1 MGMFDDLIP
10 GARQPAPEQ
19 SYGMFADLVPADG
32 GPGDTARGFKVAMGQ
47 TVPILKG
54 VAGLVGATGEKAFG
68 EGGISTGLKNWG
80 LTGFTE
86 GMEKLQ
92 PLQKDTDEL
101 TTAWKRAK
109 DGDLG
114 ALIDWAQYGLGYAAG
129 QAGEAVAMSLLGGAV
144 GAMAAPEAAPVSAA
158 GGAITGLVAKGAVK
172 EAATALIRKAVLK
185 EANDLMATSAGKL
198 TAEQAVQQA
207 TRAVAKNIGSTS
219 ALLAFGG
226 AQELGTIYP
235 EAEAEAL
242 KKGESLSGGDLARVW
257 AAGLAAGG
265 VEGLTDKLGIGA
277 VTGKVK
283 FPGLNTR
290 ISNAAAMGLGGAA
303 TEGLTEAGQTAI
315 ERYGAGQEILS
326 PEGQKD
332 IINSAALGALGGGAI
347 GGGSGA
353 LRVAERARSDAAFGR
368 IAAAETPDDA
378 IKAFEDT
385 YIAPVLPAGLD
396 AEGALGRMEG
406 WVATDQSRFG
416 SQTAPVPSVFQDGT
430 IIPTEPGIG
439 AMRAPSLAPSPMT
452 TQQPAAPTE
461 PGAQVTPDA
470 PFSDRVLTV
479 QQQLKSGRVR
489 QQIRE
494 VMGPQAL
501 ADIAYYASAADNT
514 SQNIPAKTRD
524 RMLQVA
530 EAILSRAQLQPMGRS
545 EPARQLANT
554 PTTPQPESIQTAPGM
569 AGRVTPP
576 SGVIEVGPD
585 GTATP
590 VTRAGVLVDDG
601 RFVQPE
607 PAPVAEPLAL
617 PEPAPYRAP
626 TTPEEK
632 SAAFAQA
639 ERDAANA
646 RASQAAAIPEKAAEQ
661 NQRAAAVAHA
671 AKVDAPTA
679 MQEALARAG
688 LGRVK
693 EIAAAANE
701 AAASPAN
708 DKPEP
713 TDAQKEAGNYAKGH
727 VRISGLDVSIET
739 PKGAE
744 RRSKADAAEPWRV
757 VMPAHYGYI
766 KGTKASDG
774 DHVDLF
780 IGDKG
785 ENGRFWVINQNHPG
799 TGRFDEPKVIT
810 GVDSA
815 EEATAVYKAS
825 FADNFGDKVFGSI
838 SGEFTPAALKARLPS
853 MSRPKPVTGGRKTQE
868 VPGAPQ
874 EVNQQGGVQQER
886 GDGNARRETS
896 ETGRGDRVQR
906 AEGGTEGRPRQ
917 EPVRARNSEEQ
928 AQQVQ
933 EVAREAA
940 PAGEAPASQEDAP
953 AGGAQQATE
962 GIPGAPAAGV
972 QAAGVKDEAETD
984 ATSAR
989 PKLDNKAAFADNY
1002 RALEGRT
1009 LERKVKIADTGGTGT
1024 LRMDAAKAMRRLDGR
1039 RDALL
1044 ALRKC
1049 LDGSGS

>member
-1 MGMFDDLIP
+1 MANYFDQFDAPTGPTPNYFDQFDP
-10 GARQPAPEQ
+10 GAKPAEET
-19 SYGMFADLVPADG
+19 
-32 GPGDTARGFKVAMGQ
+32 GDTTRGFKVAMGQ

-54 VAGLVGATGEKAFG
+54 VVGLVGATGEKAFG
-68 EGGISTGLKNWG
+68 AGGISTGIKNWG

-92 PLQKDTDEL
+92 PLQRDTDEL
-101 TTAWKRAK
+101 TTSWARAK

-144 GAMAAPEAAPVSAA
+144 GAAVAPQAAPVSAA

-172 EAATALIRKAVLK
+172 EAATSLIRKAVLK

-207 TRAVAKNIGSTS
+207 TKAVAKNIGETS
-219 ALLAFGG
+219 ALLAYGG

-242 KKGESLSGGDLARVW
+242 KKGETLSGGDLARVW
-257 AAGLAAGG
+257 AAGLAAGRI
-265 VEGLTDKLGIGA
+265 EGLTDKLGIGA

-283 FPGLNTR
+283 IPGLGTR
-290 ISNAAAMGLGGAA
+290 LGQAGAMGAAGAV
-303 TEGLTEAGQTAI
+303 TEGVTEAAQTGI
-315 ERYGAGQEILS
+315 ERFGAGQEILS

-347 GGGSGA
+347 GGGIGA
-353 LRVAERARSDAAFGR
+353 FRGAERARSDAAFQR
-368 IAAAETPDDA
+368 IAAAETPDEA
-378 IKAFEDT
+378 IAAFEAT
-385 YIAPVLPAGLD
+385 YIPPIVPPGVD
-396 AEGALGRMEG
+396 AEGALNRMEG
-406 WVATDQSRFG
+406 WVAQDNNRFPG
-416 SQTAPVPSVFQDGT
+416 PAAPVPSIFQDGT
-430 IIPTEPGIG
+430 IVPTEPGIG
-439 AMRAPSLAPSPMT
+439 AMRAPSLAPSPLAG
-452 TQQPAAPTE
+452 QQPAAPTQ
-461 PGAQVTPDA
+461 PSAQVTPDE

-479 QQQLKSGRVR
+479 QEQLKSGRVR

-501 ADIAYYASAADNT
+501 ADVAYYASAADNM
-514 SQNIPAKTRD
+514 SQDIPLKTRD

-545 EPARQLANT
+545 EPARQLTA
-554 PTTPQPESIQTAPGM
+554 TTAMPQTEAVPPEA
-569 AGRVTPP
+569 AARVTPP
-576 SGVIEVGPD
+576 SRIIEVGPD

-590 VTRAGVLVDDG
+590 VTRAAGLVGEG

-607 PAPVAEPLAL
+607 PAPAAAPLAL

-626 TTPEEK
+626 ATPEEK
-632 SAAFAQA
+632 AAAFAQA

-646 RASQAAAIPEKAAEQ
+646 RASQADLIPVKVTEQ
-661 NQRAAAVAHA
+661 NQRAAAVERA
-671 AKVDAPTA
+671 AKVEAPTA

-688 LGRVK
+688 LGRTK
-693 EIAAAANE
+693 EIEAAANE
-701 AAASPAN
+701 AATSPTN
-708 DKPEP
+708 NKPEP
-713 TDAQKEAGNYAKGH
+713 TDAQLAAGNYAKGH

-739 PKGAE
+739 PKGAP
-744 RRSKADAAEPWRV
+744 RRSKAGDPNPWV
-757 VMPAHYGYI
+757 VPSMPASYGYI
-766 KGTKASDG
+766 RGTKASDG

-785 ENGRFWVINQNHPG
+785 ENGRFWVINQNHVG

-815 EEATAVYKAS
+815 EEATAIYKAS

-838 SGEFTPAALKARLPS
+838 SGEFTPVALKARLPS
-853 MSRPKPVTGGRKTQE
+853 MSRPKPITGGTK
-868 VPGAPQ
+868 P
-874 EVNQQGGVQQER
+874 
-886 GDGNARRETS
+886 S
-896 ETGRGDRVQR
+896 
-906 AEGGTEGRPRQ
+906 
-917 EPVRARNSEEQ
+917 Q
-928 AQQVQ
+928 AQQRESTTDATTPAGEAAASQ
-933 EVAREAA
+933 EAA
-940 PAGEAPASQEDAP
+940 PAG
-953 AGGAQQATE
+953 GVQQSAE
-962 GIPGAPAAGV
+962 GVPAAAAPGV
-972 QAAGVKDEAETD
+972 QAAGVAPG
-984 ATSAR
+984 R
-989 PKLDNKAAFADNY
+989 QKLDNRTAFADNY
-1002 RALEGRT
+1002 KALEGRT
-1009 LERKVKIADTGGTGT
+1009 LERQVKVADTGKTGT

-1049 LDGSGS
+1049 LDGAGS

>member
-32 GPGDTARGFKVAMGQ
+32 GPGDTRRGFKVAMGQ

-68 EGGISTGLKNWG
+68 AGGISTGIKNWG

-92 PLQKDTDEL
+92 PLQRDTDEL
-101 TTAWKRAK
+101 TTSWKRAK

-129 QAGEAVAMSLLGGAV
+129 QAGEAVAMSLLGAAV
-144 GAMAAPEAAPVSAA
+144 GTLAAPAAAPVSAA

-185 EANDLMATSAGKL
+185 EANDLMATAAGKL

-242 KKGESLSGGDLARVW
+242 KKGEALSGGDLARVW

-283 FPGLNTR
+283 IPGMNTR
-290 ISNAAAMGLGGAA
+290 LGQAGAMGAAGAV
-303 TEGLTEAGQTAI
+303 TEGVTEAAQTGI
-315 ERYGAGQEILS
+315 ERFGAGQEILS
-326 PEGQKD
+326 PEGQRD

-347 GGGSGA
+347 GGGIGA
-353 LRVAERARSDAAFGR
+353 FRRAERARSDAAFER

-406 WVATDQSRFG
+406 WAATDNNRFG
-416 SQTAPVPSVFQDGT
+416 SQAAPVPSIFQDGT

-439 AMRAPSLAPSPMT
+439 AMRAPSLAPSPLT
-452 TQQPAAPTE
+452 VRQPAAPT
-461 PGAQVTPDA
+461 PPSAQVTPDA

-479 QQQLKSGRVR
+479 QEQLKSGRVR

-501 ADIAYYASAADNT
+501 ADIAYYASAADNM
-514 SQNIPAKTRD
+514 SQDIPLKTRD

-545 EPARQLANT
+545 EPARQLTA
-554 PTTPQPESIQTAPGM
+554 TTTMPQTEAVPAEA

-576 SGVIEVGPD
+576 IRIIEVGPD

-590 VTRAGVLVDDG
+590 VTRAAGMVGEG

-626 TTPEEK
+626 ATPEEK
-632 SAAFAQA
+632 AAAFAQA

-646 RASQAAAIPEKAAEQ
+646 RASQAAEIPVKAAEQ
-661 NQRAAAVAHA
+661 GQRAAAVARA
-671 AKVDAPTA
+671 AKVEAPTA

-688 LGRVK
+688 LGRTK
-693 EIAAAANE
+693 DIEAAANE

-727 VRISGLDVSIET
+727 VRISGLDVSIES
-739 PKGAE
+739 PKGSE
-744 RRSKADAAEPWRV
+744 RRSKADAAEPWKV
-757 VMPAHYGYI
+757 TMPAHYGYI

-815 EEATAVYKAS
+815 EEATAIYKAS

-838 SGEFTPAALKARLPS
+838 SGEFTPVALKARLPS
-853 MSRPKPVTGGRKTQE
+853 MSRPKPTTGGTKPSQGPQRESTTDAATPAGKATASQE
-868 VPGAPQ
+868 AAPAASAQQPAEGVPGAP
-874 EVNQQGGVQQER
+874 
-886 GDGNARRETS
+886 
-896 ETGRGDRVQR
+896 
-906 AEGGTEGRPRQ
+906 
-917 EPVRARNSEEQ
+917 
-928 AQQVQ
+928 
-933 EVAREAA
+933 
-940 PAGEAPASQEDAP
+940 
-953 AGGAQQATE
+953 AT
-962 GIPGAPAAGV
+962 GV
-972 QAAGVKDEAETD
+972 QAAGIENEAETD
-984 ATSAR
+984 PTSAR

-1002 RALEGRT
+1002 KALEGRT
-1009 LERKVKIADTGGTGT
+1009 LERQVKVADTGKTGT